1 MALLDDV
8 KFALRLNSAVMDTEV
23 LDLIESAKAE
33 LANAGIDI
41 TKVITVEEDHTPEPT
56 EAEPNPDPVL
66 VDVEYMDPLLKRAIT
81 LYCKAHF
88 GYDNAD
94 AERFAQSY
102 EMLKI
107 HLSLSSDYQMA
118 VVTDE

>member
-1 MALLDDV
+1 MALLDDM
-8 KFALRLNSAVMDTEV
+8 KLALRISNNVMDIEV
-23 LDLIESAKAE
+23 NDLIESAKAD
-33 LANAGIDI
+33 LADVGIDI

-81 LYCKAHF
+81 LYCKGHF
-88 GYDNAD
+88 GYDNPD
-94 AERFAQSY
+94 AERFVASY
-102 EMLKI
+102 EKLRD
-107 HLSLSSDYQMA
+107 HLSLSSDYQA